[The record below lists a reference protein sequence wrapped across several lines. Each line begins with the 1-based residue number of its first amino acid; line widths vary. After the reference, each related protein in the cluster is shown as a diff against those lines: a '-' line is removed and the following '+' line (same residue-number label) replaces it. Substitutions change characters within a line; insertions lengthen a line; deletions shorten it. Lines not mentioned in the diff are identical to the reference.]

1 MKTVETV
8 EEINLLLSEIA
19 DQEAELLAIAYIN
32 QLELEEFE
40 RLSAEHDMQMYASH
54 SYDQDAIHYGAQYA

>member
-1 MKTVETV
+1 MRTI
-8 EEINLLLSEIA
+8 EEMNLLLSEMA
-19 DQEAELLAIAYIN
+19 DQAAELLAIAYIDR
-32 QLELEEFE
+32 LELEQFE

>member
-1 MKTVETV
+1 MKTVD
-8 EEINLLLSEIA
+8 EINLLLSDIA

-32 QLELEEFE
+32 QLELEQFE
-40 RLSAEHDMQMYASH
+40 RLQAEHDMQMYACH

>member
-1 MKTVETV
+1 MKTVD
-8 EEINLLLSEIA
+8 EINLLLSDIA

-32 QLELEEFE
+32 QLELEQFE
-40 RLSAEHDMQMYASH
+40 RLQAEHDMQMYAAH

>member
-1 MKTVETV
+1 MKTV
-8 EEINLLLSEIA
+8 EEINLLLSDIA

-32 QLELEEFE
+32 QLELEQFE

-54 SYDQDAIHYGAQYA
+54 SYDQDAIHYGIKWG